1 MNYFYF
7 SKRYSKIIRIIKL
20 LGGKDIITFRP
31 RANVELLTQAGT
43 DYKIENHLQS
53 ILEFNHFLKS
63 DFTQLQNIYKT

>member
-31 RANVELLTQAGT
+31 RANVELLTQTGT